1 MKDLE
6 EQPKC
11 RCGCETDAPVAKK
24 TDGRSGAVRGQPQRF
39 VRGHAARLRSRPGF
53 TADRFWGL
61 VDKETAAEGGCWLF
75 PHIQVTVGRQRVYA
89 RRVAVLL
96 DRGLE
101 VNQKNLARL
110 GRLGRCR
117 RRRRCVRPDHRIVFS
132 GVPLWCAIARMAA
145 DLKEAG
151 GQGWP
156 GP

>member
-1 MKDLE
+1 MSALSG
-6 EQPKC
+6 QPGCGC
-11 RCGCETDAPVAKK
+11 RCGAAVSIAKK
-24 TDGRSGAVRGQPQRF
+24 TDRRSGAVRGQPQKF
-39 VRGHAARLRSRPGF
+39 IKGHAARLRRRLEF
-53 TADRFWGL
+53 ADLTAERFWSL
-61 VDKETAAEGGCWLF
+61 VDKETAAESGCWLF

-96 DRGLE
+96 NRGLA

-151 GQGWP
+151 G
-156 GP
+156 